1 MARQKLTV
9 SQLRVGVLAVA
20 TITILV
26 IFILSVSGDIALFR
40 KTITYTTRFPE
51 AEGLKAGD
59 EVRLAG
65 KLVGKVKSVD
75 FLKDL
80 PTTKDEKP
88 IVITMTMD
96 ATQVDDRIRR
106 DSQAV
111 LAQQGFLGDRVIDIT
126 SGTRGAE
133 SLPPGGEIA
142 SSDAP
147 GLSQVFQGAS
157 DILTQFNT
165 VGKQLQ
171 ELMTNINQGKGT
183 VGRLLHDEEFYT
195 NLNRTVLEAQ
205 DLVKRAKGGDGT
217 IGRLMNDPK
226 LYDDLRTAI
235 NDVSAIVAD
244 ARSGKGTLGKLVAD
258 DQLYNRANDIMAKLN
273 STADKVDRITADID
287 AGRGT
292 IGKLL
297 KDDKLHND
305 LQASIASFKNIS
317 EKLDKGEG
325 TAGQLLHDEK
335 LYNNLN
341 QTSAEMVKLLYDFR
355 QNPRKYLSIKV
366 SLF

>member
-9 SQLRVGVLAVA
+9 SQLRVGVLAVE

-75 FLKDL
+75 FLKEL

-88 IVITMTMD
+88 IIITMTMD
-96 ATQVDDRIRR
+96 AKQVDDRIRR

-126 SGTRGAE
+126 PGTRGAE
-133 SLPPGGEIA
+133 SIPDGGEIPSA
-142 SSDAP
+142 DQQ
-147 GLSQVFQGAS
+147 GLAQIFSGAN
-157 DILTQFNT
+157 DILVQFNT

-171 ELMTNINQGKGT
+171 ELMDNINQGKGT
-183 VGRLLHDEEFYT
+183 VGKLLHDDAFYV
-195 NLNRTVLEAQ
+195 NLNRAVLEFQEVGARVSKGNGTFAR
-205 DLVKRAKGGDGT
+205 LV
-217 IGRLMNDPK
+217 NDPK
-226 LYDDLRTAI
+226 LYDDLRAAT
-235 NDVSAIVAD
+235 NNVQSMVAD
-244 ARSGKGTLGKLVAD
+244 VRAGKGTIGKFVNDEQFYKQATEVLAKFHNTTDKLQKIAEDIEAGHGTLGKF
-258 DQLYNRANDIMAKLN
+258 I
-273 STADKVDRITADID
+273 
-287 AGRGT
+287 
-292 IGKLL
+292 
-297 KDDKLHND
+297 KDEKLHDD
-305 LQASIASFKNIS
+305 LQASIASFRNIS
-317 EKLDKGEG
+317 ERLDKGEG
-325 TAGQLLHDEK
+325 SAGKLLHDDR

-341 QTSAEMVKLLYDFR
+341 QTTAEMVKLMYDFR
-355 QNPRKYLSIKV
+355 QNPRKYLSIKL